1 MPTPTEWEELA
12 NTSNCKWVLQNQL
25 LQQAKTIL
33 KGGRI
38 YDGTASEPF
47 VGDILFQGDRI
58 LEVASSIDDPGAEV
72 IDISGL
78 SISSGFFD
86 AHSHNDWFAIKKE
99 PVKYFEPFVRQGIMR
114 S

>member
-1 MPTPTEWEELA
+1 MKVT
-12 NTSNCKWVLQNQL
+12 N
-25 LQQAKTIL
+25 TIL

-78 SISSGFFD
+78 SIYSSVKSFSSD
-86 AHSHNDWFAIKKE
+86 AFAVYPANSE
-99 PVKYFEPFVRQGIMR
+99 YASGSNSSPRLRFV
-114 S
+114 